1 VLLSVLVLLLVC
13 VASSPARAQ
22 APMCDPTG
30 ATVVA
35 PLPAPPSDDGEI
47 DWLDCLR
54 GVDRAERCMPGVPA
68 PSQAQIHLAY
78 DDWAVVPLR
87 LSGAWKV
94 SAYLNFDAPVLPVKR
109 KAYEG
114 DVFRPPRNA

>member
-1 VLLSVLVLLLVC
+1 
-13 VASSPARAQ
+13 
-22 APMCDPTG
+22 MCDPTG

-54 GVDRAERCMPGVPA
+54 GAERAERCVPGA
-68 PSQAQIHLAY
+68 PIQSQTQVHLAY

-87 LSGAWKV
+87 LSGTWNV
-94 SAYLNFDAPVLPVKR
+94 SAYLGFDEPVLPAKL
-109 KAYEG
+109 KAHQA
-114 DVFRPPRNA
+114 DVFRPPRCA